1 MYNYVLSANIRIST
15 ADIIIYNKRRHD
27 FAKKICGLFR
37 ESDFN
42 PPPCHP
48 IGFCNNCCNKP
59 YILFYEN
66 ICQMNTYQENY
77 GKPKLDMGEGGGFAC
92 PENTK

>member
-1 MYNYVLSANIRIST
+1 MILLRKFVVFSGKAILI
-15 ADIIIYNKRRHD
+15 
-27 FAKKICGLFR
+27 
-37 ESDFN
+37 
-42 PPPCHP
+42 HP

-77 GKPKLDMGEGGGFAC
+77 GKPKQPTIYLIDMGEGGGFAC